1 MISTKMAQMLNEQMN
16 FENESA
22 HVYLAMA
29 SFLRSENLEGAS
41 SWMVAQYK
49 EEKFHGKKIYDYLHE
64 QGADVTIT
72 GFETPKNEY
81 KDLLE
86 VLEASLAHEKVVT
99 AKIRDLMALAKE
111 EQDYATEAFLQWF
124 ILEQV
129 EEEDTLNDLIAR
141 YHLYPQP
148 AHLLLFDKDM
158 GARTSK

>member
-1 MISTKMAQMLNEQMN
+1 MISTKIATMLNNQMN

-29 SFLRSENLEGAS
+29 NWAKSANLNGAE
-41 SWMVAQYK
+41 SWMIKQFK

-64 QGADVTIT
+64 QGAEVTIG
-72 GFETPKNEY
+72 GFDTPRSEF

-86 VLEASLAHEKVVT
+86 LLNAALEHEKLVS
-99 AKIRDLMALAKE
+99 ANFKELMIAAKE
-111 EQDYATEAFLQWF
+111 ENDFATEAFLQWF

-158 GARTSK
+158 GMRS

>member
-1 MISTKMAQMLNEQMN
+1 MISEKMVEMLNTQMN

-29 SFLRSENLEGAS
+29 NFCKAANLPGAE
-41 SWMVAQYK
+41 SWMIAQFK
-49 EEKFHGKKIYDYLHE
+49 EEKMHGRKIYDYLHE

-72 GFETPKNEY
+72 GFETPRKEY
-81 KDLLE
+81 DNLLD
-86 VLEASLAHEKVVT
+86 VLEETLKHEKLVT
-99 AKIRDLMALAKE
+99 SKFVELMAQAKSE
-111 EQDYATEAFLQWF
+111 NDFATEAFLQWF

-129 EEEDTLNDLIAR
+129 EEEDTVNDLIAR

-158 GARTSK
+158 GTRA